1 MKIKD
6 LISNKGKILIGPKI
20 ITPTI
25 FNDERGYFYESWNQS
40 TLDEGLDEKINFIQ
54 DNHSCSKRG
63 VIRGLHYQIPPKPQ
77 NKLIKCLSGEI
88 FDVAVDI
95 RKSSS
100 TFGEWCGAKLNN
112 HNKYM
117 LWIPIGFA
125 HGFLSVKDN
134 SEVSYK
140 VSGQWSKS
148 HERSIRWNDKDIN
161 IDWPLELIEDSE
173 LIVSHK
179 DANANFLSK
188 SEIFN

>member
-95 RKSSS
+95 RKSSP
-100 TFGEWCGAKLNN
+100 TFGEWCGVKLNN
-112 HNKYM
+112 HNKFM

-125 HGFLSVKDN
+125 HGFLSLKDN

-140 VSGQWSKS
+140 VSGHWSKS

-179 DANANFLSK
+179 DANANFLRK

>member
-1 MKIKD
+1 MEIKD

-20 ITPTI
+20 IKPTI

-40 TLDEGLDEKINFIQ
+40 TFDKVLDEKINFVQ
-54 DNHSCSKRG
+54 DNHSCSQRG

-112 HNKYM
+112 HNKFM

-179 DANANFLSK
+179 DANANFLRK